1 MTERKTVKINM
12 DNYNKLM
19 DLKELNGYKSLN
31 ETLDNILPSG
41 SVHNTEFTCE
51 PPAFEIT
58 DNMVSW
64 NDLKK
69 SKVNTSWK
77 SNDDAECAVVIF
89 KDHYGT
95 LVRFQFGDTF
105 SVNYFHFL
113 FKLNVLGRNIQN
125 KLFLMK
131 SSSNLNRFSG
141 T

>member
-1 MTERKTVKINM
+1 
-12 DNYNKLM
+12 
-19 DLKELNGYKSLN
+19 
-31 ETLDNILPSG
+31 
-41 SVHNTEFTCE
+41 
-51 PPAFEIT
+51 
-58 DNMVSW
+58 MVSW